1 MELHNSTKNIITLDG
16 VAGWSNGVQLT
27 GNLQSKAMKISAV
40 NACVE
45 TISNSMSKLP
55 AFAIDK
61 TTRNRV
67 EHPLIQLLNGRPN
80 EAMTPSVFKK
90 LMEVNRLCAGNAY
103 ALIFRSA
110 RTGALT
116 ELIPLQ
122 PEYTIPFVDDNGK
135 LWFIYTNPRTGEMR
149 KLHSADVVHVMAYS
163 TDGINGISVLERARD
178 TVATAIAA
186 QTYEKKVYENSN
198 RPSGVLKIE
207 SNLDKAAKDKIREE
221 WANIHEGADNAFR
234 VAVLDLGMEYQ
245 PISLS
250 NKDTQFVESKAITVE
265 DIARFFTI
273 PLYKINAGKQSYNSN
288 EQNGIEYVV
297 NTIHPASAQ
306 YEEEYTYKGLFLSE
320 RTKGIEIKLNI
331 MAELKGD
338 NASRGG
344 WYKTM
349 RETGVFSVNDIN
361 ELEDRPDVEGGN
373 TRYASLN
380 YVPLSLFEQL
390 SIDRNSTKGRG

>member
-1 MELHNSTKNIITLDG
+1 MAATSAEKDIITLESADG
-16 VAGWSNGVQLT
+16 WTKGLPFM
-27 GNLQSKAMKISAV
+27 GNLKTRAMKISAV

-55 AFAIDK
+55 AFAMDK
-61 TTRNRV
+61 KTRKRV
-67 EHPLIQLLNGRPN
+67 DHPLTRLLNERPN
-80 EAMTPSVFKK
+80 EAMAPSVFKK
-90 LMEVNRLCAGNAY
+90 LVEVNRLCNGNAY
-103 ALIFRSA
+103 ILIFRSA
-110 RTGALT
+110 RTGALQ

-122 PEYTIPFVDDNGK
+122 PECVMPYIDYDGR

-149 KLHSADVVHVMAYS
+149 KLHPADVMHLMAYS
-163 TDGINGISVLERARD
+163 NDGINGISVLERAKE
-178 TVATAIAA
+178 TIATAEAA
-186 QTYEKKVYENSN
+186 QTYEKKVYENNN
-198 RPSGVLKIE
+198 RPSGVLKIQ
-207 SNLDKAAKDKIREE
+207 SSLDKGAKDKVREE

-250 NKDTQFVESKAITVE
+250 NKDTQFVESKSVTVE
-265 DIARFFTI
+265 DIARFFTV
-273 PLYKINAGKQSYNSN
+273 PLYKINAGKQSYSSN

-297 NTIHPASAQ
+297 NTIHPVSAQ

-320 RTKGIEIKLNI
+320 REKGLEIKLNI

-361 ELEDRPDVEGGN
+361 ELEDRPDVEGGD

-380 YVPLSLFEQL
+380 YVPLNLFEKL
-390 SIDRNSTKGRG
+390 SINRNAGQERR